1 MSHAASSGAPHFFYF
16 IFFKV
21 LSIFSFFVCV
31 LCRYAMEHAARMA
44 RLGRVVKSEGF
55 TRQVLHKLVQNKT
68 RAN

>member
-1 MSHAASSGAPHFFYF
+1 
-16 IFFKV
+16 
-21 LSIFSFFVCV
+21 
-31 LCRYAMEHAARMA
+31 MEHAARMA